1 MKKRNHASSRQHGS
15 PDLPDLE
22 KVLVGCCIRLSM
34 EQLRQLW
41 IYHHLLREH
50 NPQLNLTRIHSFQA
64 MALKLYAD
72 SLLPGQLM
80 ELPSPL
86 MDLGTGPGMPGIP
99 LKIANPG
106 LEMLLAEA
114 RSKRVEFLAM
124 VLNELGL
131 TGVRI
136 IGQAVNDRF
145 EEPVQ
150 GVVTRAVGTMV
161 ETAARV
167 RNCLVRGGKLIF
179 MKGPE
184 CDGEIQDMVRHFG
197 EDYVLERDT
206 HYHIG
211 NTSHARRLVVFER
224 TGETLR
230 AVRTAAMK
238 RHALRRIESA
248 HNEVF
253 KDLKK
258 LLTVRG
264 IKKQQSA
271 LISGPKQVAETLRD
285 LSGMCLAWV
294 SAGDS
299 EPPPAGSPETLQWIQ
314 LLAPLFQLIDVFGTN
329 RPLLLVRIPEIPA
342 WDPGEGLAEGCTLFV
357 PFQDPENVGAV
368 VRSAVAFGVTR
379 LILLEE
385 SAHPYHPKALRASGG
400 AVLRARFLEGPS
412 IHELP
417 AHLPI
422 FALSSEGTD
431 IARFKFPERFGLL
444 PGIEGPG
451 LPPHWKK
458 SAIGIP
464 IHREVES
471 LNAATATAV
480 ALYVWSRFLK
490 VPTDP
495 GR

>member
-1 MKKRNHASSRQHGS
+1 MRKRNHGSSWQHGS
-15 PDLPDLE
+15 PDPRSLE
-22 KVLVGCCIRLSM
+22 KILVGCGISLSP

-50 NPQLNLTRIHSFQA
+50 NPELNLTRIHSFEA

-72 SLLPGQLM
+72 SLLPGRLI

-106 LEMLLAEA
+106 VEVLLAEA
-114 RSKRVEFLAM
+114 RSKRVAFLGV
-124 VLNELGL
+124 VLEELGV
-131 TGVRI
+131 TGIRV
-136 IGQAVNDRF
+136 IGKAVNERF
-145 EEPVQ
+145 EEPVR
-150 GVVTRAVGTMV
+150 GVITRAVGTMA

-184 CDGEIQDMVRHFG
+184 CDGEIQDMIRHFG
-197 EDYVLERDT
+197 KEYVLEHDI
-206 HYHIG
+206 HYRIG
-211 NTSHARRLVVFER
+211 KTSHRRRLVAFER
-224 TGETLR
+224 TGQTMHMLRET
-230 AVRTAAMK
+230 AMR
-238 RHALRRIESA
+238 RHAVRRIESE

-253 KDLKK
+253 KDLKR

-264 IKKQQSA
+264 IRKRQNA
-271 LISGPKQVAETLRD
+271 LISGPKQVGETLRD
-285 LSGMCLAWV
+285 LAGMCLAWV
-294 SAGDS
+294 SAGDAD
-299 EPPPAGSPETLQWIQ
+299 PPPPGSPENLQWIQ
-314 LLAPLFQLIDVFGTN
+314 LAPPLFQILDVFGTH
-329 RPLLLVRIPEIPA
+329 RPLLLVGIPEIDA
-342 WDPGEGLAEGCTLFV
+342 WDAGKGLPEGCTVFV

-368 VRSAVAFGVTR
+368 VRSAVAFGVNQ

-385 SAHPYHPKALRASGG
+385 SAHPYHPKAMRASGG
-400 AVLRARFLEGPS
+400 AVLRAKFLEGPS
-412 IHELP
+412 IHGLP

-431 IARFKFPERFGLL
+431 IARFAFPERFGLL

-451 LPPHWKK
+451 LPPRWKHT
-458 SAIGIP
+458 AIGIP
-464 IHREVES
+464 IQREVES

-480 ALYVWSRFLK
+480 ALYVWSRSLR
-490 VPTDP
+490 VLPEP
-495 GR
+495 GK